1 MTENLFVYGLLKK
14 PEIQKKIIGR
24 IVEGSEDSIKGYKI
38 SQINIENEIFPILI
52 KSNSPRDFVVG
63 LVLEVSDDE
72 LKKIDKYKTDAYKR
86 KKVVLSSGRESWVYV
101 KNIL

>member
-14 PEIQKKIIGR
+14 PEIQKKIIGK

-52 KSNSPRDFVVG
+52 KSNNPRDFVVG

-72 LKKIDKYKTDAYKR
+72 LKKIDKFEGDDYKR
-86 KKVVLSSGRESWVYV
+86 KKIILNSGKESWVYV
-101 KNIL
+101 R